1 MNSAIDAYCPEWCT
15 AYHSPQNFVESD
27 LVVHWKSFG
36 NSNDGGGSLVQAW
49 VINCGKLVET
59 SGVTVH
65 GSDLQSSEEL
75 TQLASIC
82 LEASEWMKENFGHQ
96 IVSELDS
103 TQRIDHFAI

>member
-36 NSNDGGGSLVQAW
+36 NSNDGEVALVQAW

-59 SGVTVH
+59 SSVTVH
-65 GSDLQSSEEL
+65 GGDLQSSEEL
-75 TQLASIC
+75 KQLSSIC
-82 LEASEWMKENFGHQ
+82 LEASEWMKENFGQHTL
-96 IVSELDS
+96 SEEFS